1 MHKCVYA
8 SQTRTNN
15 KDKAYCAAFSR
26 ELVWL
31 ELEEGTHEFGEGT
44 SPSAIH
50 PWKLVNTFELDKEP
64 ALEVEEL
71 VEIREKQVD
80 RVEVD
85 RLACSKIV
93 GVFLSNSM

>member
-1 MHKCVYA
+1 MRVCEP
-8 SQTRTNN
+8 N
-15 KDKAYCAAFSR
+15 KDKQQGQSVCAAFSH
-26 ELVWL
+26 ELVQL
-31 ELEEGTHEFGEGT
+31 KVEEGTHEFGEGT
-44 SPSAIH
+44 SPSAVH
-50 PWKLVNTFELDKEP
+50 PRKLVNTFELDKEP

-93 GVFLSNSM
+93 GVFLLNSM